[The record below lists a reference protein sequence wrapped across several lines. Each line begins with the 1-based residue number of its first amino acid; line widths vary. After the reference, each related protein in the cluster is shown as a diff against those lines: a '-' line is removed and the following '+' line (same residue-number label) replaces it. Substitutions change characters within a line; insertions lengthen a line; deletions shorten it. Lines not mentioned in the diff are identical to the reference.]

1 LEAGAITE
9 KEAAQRN
16 KRLDIE
22 EKKAKA
28 AQAKREKDMAVFRA
42 LLAIPA
48 AFLNGLSQSGGNP
61 IVGAIYAA
69 IAAAEA
75 VIIASRTIPKFAKG
89 KKDRYEGPGEIGE
102 AGAELMEHNGQLYLA
117 KKRTLVWLGKDDKVY
132 NPTETKEMLMPVVDK
147 QLMQW
152 QAPAHKAE
160 SIDYDKLGK
169 AVGKHI
175 NIPGFNIDEEG
186 FKIWE
191 QQGQS
196 RKNYMDKRYSS
207 K

>member
-1 LEAGAITE
+1 
-9 KEAAQRN
+9 
-16 KRLDIE
+16 
-22 EKKAKA
+22 
-28 AQAKREKDMAVFRA
+28 
-42 LLAIPA
+42 
-48 AFLNGLSQSGGNP
+48 
-61 IVGAIYAA
+61 
-69 IAAAEA
+69 
-75 VIIASRTIPKFAKG
+75 
-89 KKDRYEGPGEIGE
+89 
-102 AGAELMEHNGQLYLA
+102 MEHNGQLYLA